1 VSLAGRFRRAGGKGE
16 LRVIG
21 EECIHTACWAPIAVI
36 HGRKEI
42 LVCETRVL
50 LGCPSIV
57 DRGEASAAA
66 IRQRR
71 RDWLV
76 V

>member
-1 VSLAGRFRRAGGKGE
+1 MSLAGRFRRAGGTGE

-21 EECIHTACWAPIAVI
+21 DECIEVGCWSPISVM

-50 LGCPSIV
+50 LGCPMAGQ
-57 DRGEASAAA
+57 RGAVSDLV
-66 IRQRR
+66 IRARR
-71 RDWLV
+71 RDWV
-76 V
+76 QV